1 MLSEEK
7 DFKEFSLSQKER
19 GKKKSNMDLFLLCQ
33 EKELYASGFKAEQ
46 AVTDEAAAVC

>member
-1 MLSEEK
+1 MRRKISKNSPSPRRKEE
-7 DFKEFSLSQKER
+7 
-19 GKKKSNMDLFLLCQ
+19 KKKSNMDLFLLCQ